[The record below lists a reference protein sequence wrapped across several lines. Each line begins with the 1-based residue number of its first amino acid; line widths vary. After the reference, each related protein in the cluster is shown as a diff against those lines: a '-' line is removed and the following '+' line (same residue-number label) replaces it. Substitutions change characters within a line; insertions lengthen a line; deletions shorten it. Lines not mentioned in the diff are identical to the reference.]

1 MKLNLDFS
9 LYKGTTRL
17 RVWWKAVKANFEAVQ
32 NAHNDLEDT
41 HAKDKKTLTDAVAAE
56 RRARETADNNL
67 GQRITDEAT
76 ARQNADTA
84 LGVRIT
90 NETNARTDADT
101 SLGQRIDREAVARE
115 SADSMLDGRID
126 NEITARAEGDKALS
140 DRINDET
147 AAREE
152 LDAQFK
158 PVAEK
163 AHTHE
168 NKDVLDGITAERVN
182 AWDIIAD
189 GTVTLG
195 EYLEHLAEAER
206 QFDMLWDL
214 LGMTVYDGGW
224 FGTAQLDVP
233 LDGGSFDDTAL
244 TPLDCGDFG
253 KFVPSGG
260 GIGDVVDGGI
270 Y

>member
-17 RVWWKAVKANFEAVQ
+17 RVWWKEVKKHFEAVQ
-32 NAHNDLEDT
+32 KAHNDLEDT
-41 HAKDKKTLTDAVAAE
+41 HAKDKKTLTDADAAE
-56 RRARETADNNL
+56 KLAREAADNALDGRINTEAAARASADDTL
-67 GQRITDEAT
+67 GQ
-76 ARQNADTA
+76 
-84 LGVRIT
+84 RIT

-101 SLGQRIDREAVARE
+101 ALGQRIDREAVARE

-126 NEITARAEGDKALS
+126 NEITARDEGDKALS

-168 NKDVLDGITAERVN
+168 NKGILDGIDADRVRK
-182 AWDIIAD
+182 WDD
-189 GTVTLG
+189 GSEGQITLG

-206 QFDMLWDL
+206 QFDMLWEL

-233 LDGGSFDDTAL
+233 LDGGSFDDTVF
-244 TPLDCGDFG
+244 TPVDCGDFG

-260 GIGDVVDGGI
+260 GIADVVDGGT

>member
-17 RVWWKAVKANFEAVQ
+17 RHWWKAVKANFEAVQ

-41 HAKDKKTLTDAVAAE
+41 HTKDMETLKNADA
-56 RRARETADNNL
+56 DIK
-67 GQRITDEAT
+67 QRIENEAN

-84 LGVRIT
+84 LGQRIA
-90 NETNARTDADT
+90 NETNARTDADNA
-101 SLGQRIDREAVARE
+101 LEQRINVEAAAR
-115 SADSMLDGRID
+115 SAADTELGGRID
-126 NEITARAEGDKALS
+126 NEITAREDADTVLGERIDAEA
-140 DRINDET
+140 

-152 LDAQFK
+152 LDERFK

-168 NKDVLDGITAERVN
+168 NKDILDAIDADRVRKWDDGAEGQ
-182 AWDIIAD
+182 I
-189 GTVTLG
+189 TLG

-206 QFDMLWDL
+206 QFDAIWDL
-214 LGMTVYDGGW
+214 FGMTVYDGGW
-224 FGTAQLDVP
+224 FGMAQIDEL

-244 TPLDCGDFG
+244 TPLDFGDFD
-253 KFVPSGG
+253 KFVPSSSTGA
-260 GIGDVVDGGI
+260 VVDGGT